1 MGILDHR
8 KTWHFFVRAD
18 DEQCLQA
25 FHQAMTRPGFK
36 ILAAKWTVEAGLV
49 PVDLS
54 QKKEPR
60 PGCIATYQGR
70 GGLVGIMTALIG
82 GQAQNEEQNAIG
94 SRITFAVSPDA
105 SDGRIDCSM
114 WLSDCK
120 SSRLGF
126 IADAR
131 FFRSSMNTV
140 EQQLRALDPMLTV
153 DKG

>member
-1 MGILDHR
+1 MGVLDHR
-8 KTWHFFVRAD
+8 KTWHFSVRAD

-25 FHQAMTRPGFK
+25 FHQAMSKPGFK
-36 ILAAKWTVEAGLV
+36 LLAAKWTVEASLI

-70 GGLVGIMTALIG
+70 GGLIGIMTDLIG
-82 GQAQNEEQNAIG
+82 GQARNEEQNAIG
-94 SRITFAVSPDA
+94 SQITFTVSPGL
-105 SDGRIDCSM
+105 SDGSIECSI
-114 WLSDCK
+114 WLSEYK
-120 SSRLGF
+120 TSRLGF

-131 FFRSSMNTV
+131 FFRSSMNDV
-140 EQQLRALDPMLTV
+140 EKQLRLLDPMLTV